1 MAPRHLHRSVEVV
14 GGAARHGAMR
24 CRVGL
29 PLHRFNR
36 RVQQC
41 CPPTAFAL
49 ELHRPVCATGAPKTT
64 GHTGTPRRAVKR
76 TSSPTS
82 MSRRMIIQMCSTYT
96 VPCDAVRAAPIGAR
110 CTALRCVGTAQRDC
124 KCEAQSCHIWL
135 RVTYNHPLSLPPPT
149 RPPQTPWPP
158 GRGPSSLVPKHT
170 TVQQVAHHPKP
181 KPTDTLGRAR
191 PPLTDANAFAPP
203 S

>member
-1 MAPRHLHRSVEVV
+1 M
-14 GGAARHGAMR
+14 
-24 CRVGL
+24 L
-29 PLHRFNR
+29 PTDR
-36 RVQQC
+36 
-41 CPPTAFAL
+41 
-49 ELHRPVCATGAPKTT
+49 VCARVAPTRLRHWCAQDN
-64 GHTGTPRRAVKR
+64 GPHWKR

-170 TVQQVAHHPKP
+170 TVQQVAHHPSPNPQTHLGAHGRRSLTPTHSHLQVDLCVVDFGQVERCRIKTDSENGRERAVQAKRGKP
-181 KPTDTLGRAR
+181 
-191 PPLTDANAFAPP
+191 
-203 S
+203 